1 MVRYE
6 ENPVMFVQFCAS
18 KTVWL
23 FLSLLLTSFMLI
35 FFVFLFTMEVLC
47 DMPAWMS

>member
-35 FFVFLFTMEVLC
+35 FLCLFIHYGSVM
-47 DMPAWMS
+47 